1 MLEKSDQDIEQETL
15 DNLLTVLQN
24 EANKFSSLKKNTSYS
39 RTWHG
44 ILKSPILLRRFF
56 ILIYTWMV
64 VLAVYL
70 GIGMGISGNLDKIMN
85 PYLVFLIAAVCEFFS
100 IVTCQL
106 SLNRFGRKYPLVIFL
121 IMNSASIYLIPVYF
135 ETKHI
140 WVAIFF
146 YFLAKYCI
154 GAAQLTLMI
163 YTSELCPTPMRSTGV
178 GLCFALARLGG
189 VWAPQINVLSST
201 LNSIYIP
208 FSIFSI
214 MALLAGVL
222 CFLLPE
228 TLNKQ
233 LPETLSEA
241 KTLRK

>member
-1 MLEKSDQDIEQETL
+1 
-15 DNLLTVLQN
+15 
-24 EANKFSSLKKNTSYS
+24 
-39 RTWHG
+39 
-44 ILKSPILLRRFF
+44 
-56 ILIYTWMV
+56 MV

-100 IVTCQL
+100 IVTCHL
-106 SLNRFGRKYPLVIFL
+106 SLNRFGRKYPLVAFL
-121 IMNSASIYLIPVYF
+121 IINSTAIYLIPVYF
-135 ETKHI
+135 ENQI
-140 WVAIFF
+140 WVSMFF
-146 YFLAKYCI
+146 YFLAKFSI

-163 YTSELCPTPMRSTGV
+163 FTSELCPTPMRSTGV

-201 LNSIYIP
+201 LNSIHVP
-208 FSIFSI
+208 FIIFSFFS
-214 MALLAGVL
+214 LLAGLL

-233 LPETLSEA
+233 LPENLSQA
-241 KTLRK
+241 KAMNK